1 MKVKIGDECRKLTG
15 GIGVDVVFD
24 CAGTPAG
31 LDAGMDALRTRGT
44 YVNVA
49 GWEKPMIIPQH
60 YAMMKELT
68 IKFSFAYDSK
78 DFQAVVDDF
87 IAGKVSWCREDDH

>member
-49 GWEKPMIIPQH
+49 GWEKPVSRRSPVVLH
-60 YAMMKELT
+60 HPDSLT
-68 IKFSFAYDSK
+68 
-78 DFQAVVDDF
+78 
-87 IAGKVSWCREDDH
+87 DDHPTALRHDERADDQVLVRL